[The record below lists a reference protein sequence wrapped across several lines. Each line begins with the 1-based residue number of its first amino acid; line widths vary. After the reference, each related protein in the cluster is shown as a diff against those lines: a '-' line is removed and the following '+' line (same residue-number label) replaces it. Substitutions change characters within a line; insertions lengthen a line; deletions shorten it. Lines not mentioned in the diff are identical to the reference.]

1 MNWNHRCAGLAVP
14 LALLVAGCQTN
25 EPQSFNAVERRVS
38 EPVEFDIPGD
48 AGSHLG
54 GDADFARRALEEFKK
69 TGEAPIVQRAGFV
82 IWPFGETY
90 PVLYCKPLRVC
101 DIELQ
106 AGEQVLN
113 VAFGDTTRW
122 ISELAYSEWQGEVVP
137 HILVKPRDYDI
148 SANLIVLTNR
158 RTYHIGLISRQN
170 DRGEYVRN
178 ARFYYPR
185 ETIAKWNQAVRER
198 DRGGLLNKLFP
209 KAPSPT
215 VDLEDAFLG
224 YEISTEGRRKP
235 RWAPVAVFDDGKR
248 TFIEFPEGV
257 AAGGGDSAP
266 ILLVQEGAD
275 LAVRNYRV
283 FKNRYVVDG
292 LFETALLV
300 KGKTRVRVSRQEK
313 LSTPVR
319 KRKRVG
325 MGRRR

>member
-1 MNWNHRCAGLAVP
+1 MNRKQVCAHLAVP
-14 LALLVAGCQTN
+14 LTLALAGCQTTEL
-25 EPQSFNAVERRVS
+25 EPFKAVERRVS
-38 EPVEFDIPGD
+38 EPIEFEIPDD
-48 AGSHLG
+48 AGNHLG
-54 GDADFARRALEEFKK
+54 GDADFAKRALEEFKK
-69 TGEAPIVQRAGFV
+69 SGEAPVVQRAGFV

-122 ISELAYSEWQGEVVP
+122 ISELAYSEWQGEAVP
-137 HILVKPRDYDI
+137 HILVKPREYDI
-148 SANLIVLTNR
+148 SANLIVLTSR
-158 RTYHIGLISRQN
+158 RAYHIGLISRRN
-170 DRGEYVRN
+170 DVGEYVRN

-185 ETIAKWNQAVRER
+185 EAIAQWNQAVRER
-198 DRGGLLNKLFP
+198 DTGGLFSKLFP

-215 VDLEDAFLG
+215 VDLDDAFLG
-224 YEISTEGRRKP
+224 YEISTKGRRKP

-248 TFIEFPEGV
+248 TFIEFPQGV

-266 ILLVQEGAD
+266 ILLVQDGSEY
-275 LAVRNYRV
+275 AVRNYRV

-325 MGRRR
+325 KGRRR